1 MDKKVSDMIPEFVEN
16 TNGKPVGVV
25 FKLNTLTEKNE
36 RKICYNRTEIVYTP
50 SLGKVQIC
58 MYDADICDNHACVI
72 KDS

>member
-36 RKICYNRTEIVYTP
+36 RK
-50 SLGKVQIC
+50 
-58 MYDADICDNHACVI
+58 
-72 KDS
+72 KDLLQ